1 MFFYMPLMAAFMLPQ
16 DGWEPQVHRTLT
28 EIIISEQF
36 NNKNTVFDLDDT
48 ILAGDIGD
56 ATLAVLAERGLLNN
70 IPTTLKPVLNLL
82 GQSYK
87 FDDFDN
93 ALAYGHVFKQATSLL
108 ESASPNAPYYQWS
121 AQILAGLTAHEVIDA
136 AREAYARGL
145 FVRPQMADLI
155 ASLLDHGYEVWIVS
169 ASPVLLVR
177 FIVLEFLNPMLT
189 SKNIS
194 GHIAPEHVI
203 GMTTLMQN
211 QNQELIADYPYVI
224 QNQQYAHLGP
234 EVLKNYYFTSMLLMP
249 ITSYAGK
256 VMAIKER
263 IKQKIY
269 FGAGDSFNDMD
280 FLIKSEHRLFL
291 LKYHDTQLV
300 SKAMPVIRSWL
311 IQAINFEGELV
322 S

>member
-1 MFFYMPLMAAFMLPQ
+1 
-16 DGWEPQVHRTLT
+16 
-28 EIIISEQF
+28 
-36 NNKNTVFDLDDT
+36 
-48 ILAGDIGD
+48 
-56 ATLAVLAERGLLNN
+56 
-70 IPTTLKPVLNLL
+70 
-82 GQSYK
+82 
-87 FDDFDN
+87 
-93 ALAYGHVFKQATSLL
+93 
-108 ESASPNAPYYQWS
+108 
-121 AQILAGLTAHEVIDA
+121 
-136 AREAYARGL
+136 
-145 FVRPQMADLI
+145 
-155 ASLLDHGYEVWIVS
+155 
-169 ASPVLLVR
+169 
-177 FIVLEFLNPMLT
+177 
-189 SKNIS
+189 
-194 GHIAPEHVI
+194 
-203 GMTTLMQN
+203 MTTLMQN